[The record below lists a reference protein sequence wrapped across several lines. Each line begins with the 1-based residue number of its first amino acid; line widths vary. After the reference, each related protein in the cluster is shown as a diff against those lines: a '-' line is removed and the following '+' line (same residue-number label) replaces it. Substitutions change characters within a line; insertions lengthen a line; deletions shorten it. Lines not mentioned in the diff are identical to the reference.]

1 MCEIDLMAIQSD
13 FKNILTSSVMQ
24 NEKSQNVILYIM
36 IYFSKIRTNLESVK
50 CLIVLYLPHKNR
62 AGLKYTTEYY
72 RKVVS
77 TNYN

>member
-1 MCEIDLMAIQSD
+1 MCEIDLMDIQSD
-13 FKNILTSSVMQ
+13 FKNILTSSAVMQ

-62 AGLKYTTEYY
+62 SGLKYT
-72 RKVVS
+72 V
-77 TNYN
+77 